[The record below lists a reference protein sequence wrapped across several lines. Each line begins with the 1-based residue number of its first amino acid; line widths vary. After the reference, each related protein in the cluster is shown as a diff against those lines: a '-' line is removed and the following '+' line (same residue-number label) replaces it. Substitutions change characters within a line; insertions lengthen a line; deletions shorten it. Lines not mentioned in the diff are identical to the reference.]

1 MHRIARA
8 PASSANLGP
17 GFDTLAL
24 ALALY
29 VEVEV
34 MPRPAGLLVV
44 AEGEGAEL
52 PGGQAHLAAQVA
64 SRIAGHDRLE
74 VRVRSDIPV
83 ARGLGSSAAIAV
95 AAAAAAGAIDPFE
108 AGFVVDGHPENAA
121 ASALGGLVAAAVV
134 DGLPVA
140 RLLRLDPELRF
151 VVVVPDR
158 ELPTSSARDVL
169 PPTVPHEDAAFNLSR
184 LSLLI
189 AGLADHSQLLAT
201 SGDDR
206 LHQGPRSALFPE
218 APALLEGLRQAGA
231 LTSCWSGAGP
241 SLLGICAASEAEAVA
256 GGAKALMGEHGV
268 PGNVL
273 LLEADLLGV
282 NVEEIG

>member
-64 SRIAGHDRLE
+64 SRTAGHDRLE
-74 VRVRSDIPV
+74 VHVRSEIPV

-95 AAAAAAGAIDPFE
+95 AAAAAAGAIDTFE

-134 DGLPVA
+134 EGLPVA
-140 RLLRLDPELRF
+140 RLLRLDSELRF
-151 VVVVPDR
+151 VVLVPDR

-169 PPTVPHEDAAFNLSR
+169 PPTVTYEDAAFNLGR

-189 AGLADHSQLLAT
+189 AGLADHSQLLGTA
-201 SGDDR
+201 GDDR
-206 LHQGPRSALFPE
+206 LHQGPRSELFPE
-218 APALLEGLRQAGA
+218 APALLDGLRQAGA

-241 SLLGICAASEAEAVA
+241 SLLGICAAGEVEAVA
-256 GGAKALMGEHGV
+256 GAAKALMGEHGV

-273 LLEADLLGV
+273 VLEADLLGV

>member
-1 MHRIARA
+1 
-8 PASSANLGP
+8 
-17 GFDTLAL
+17 
-24 ALALY
+24 
-29 VEVEV
+29 

-52 PGGQAHLAAQVA
+52 PGGRAHLAAQVA
-64 SRIAGHDRLE
+64 TRIAGHDKLE
-74 VRVRSDIPV
+74 VRVRSEIPV

-108 AGFVVDGHPENAA
+108 AGFNVDGHPENAA

-134 DGLPVA
+134 EGRPVA
-140 RLLRLDPELRF
+140 RLLRLDPALRF

-158 ELPTSSARDVL
+158 ELSTSSARDAL
-169 PPTVPHEDAAFNLSR
+169 PAKVPHEDAAFNLGR

-206 LHQGPRSALFPE
+206 IHQGPRSVLFPE
-218 APALLEGLRQAGA
+218 APALLDGLRQAGA

-241 SLLGICAASEAEAVA
+241 SLLGICAAPEAEAVA
-256 GGAKALMGEHGV
+256 GGAKVLMGEHGV

>member
-1 MHRIARA
+1 
-8 PASSANLGP
+8 
-17 GFDTLAL
+17 
-24 ALALY
+24 
-29 VEVEV
+29 

-64 SRIAGHDRLE
+64 TRVAGHDRLE
-74 VRVRSDIPV
+74 VRVRSEIPV

-121 ASALGGLVAAAVV
+121 ASALGRPGCGGGGRGAP
-134 DGLPVA
+134 GRPA
-140 RLLRLDPELRF
+140 RCASTLSCASSLSC
-151 VVVVPDR
+151 
-158 ELPTSSARDVL
+158 PTGDCRRRPPGTSCR
-169 PPTVPHEDAAFNLSR
+169 PTVPHEDAAFNLSR
-184 LSLLI
+184 LGLLI

-218 APALLEGLRQAGA
+218 APALLDGFA
-231 LTSCWSGAGP
+231 TSRRPDLMLVGCR
-241 SLLGICAASEAEAVA
+241 AEPAR
-256 GGAKALMGEHGV
+256 
-268 PGNVL
+268 
-273 LLEADLLGV
+273 DLCRCRS
-282 NVEEIG
+282 